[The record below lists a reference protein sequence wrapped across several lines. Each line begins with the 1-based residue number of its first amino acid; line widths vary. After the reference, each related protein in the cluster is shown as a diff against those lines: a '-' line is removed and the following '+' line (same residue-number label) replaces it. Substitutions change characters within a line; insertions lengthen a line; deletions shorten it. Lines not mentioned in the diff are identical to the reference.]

1 MLKIIWNKFVG
12 FLVPDDIWPEAD
24 PMTHPAIMAM
34 NERELA
40 DLPLSAGYYRH
51 DEPTEPQP
59 AFSKIAQK
67 NPEHLEAP
75 RTR

>member
-1 MLKIIWNKFVG
+1 
-12 FLVPDDIWPEAD
+12 
-24 PMTHPAIMAM
+24 MTHPAIMAM